1 MARLNLLFWNVLT
14 ALSALMVTHSAAI
27 GQETRPAYEPIS
39 ALYQYLQENE
49 KLEVAV
55 KEGDRQV
62 IRNHAWNLWAG
73 MMQPLSTDENSW
85 PIWFSWQTTHQAFA
99 LDGATP
105 SPQPKQGRRI
115 PSKANRLADK
125 ISKATGVDVNT
136 PQPQYPVPAYV
147 IKTFPD
153 GVTKAA
159 DGNYSVNDG
168 DFFVNNGDILIAVE
182 SLSQAAF
189 EDIRNRKLY
198 LKSTLEAAQKAGEAM
213 IELPTEYVS
222 TKHMY
227 WPVKADGL
235 TALPVWNDNF
245 PDFYTGYAGYELWNS
260 VVAVDPGSKGEG
272 EWTEVEYLYGV
283 KTHEGAEIP
292 PQRKMANV
300 VSIDRF
306 YHHKV
311 TQEDWDMFTEA
322 DKAIINASS
331 HWLYDEPF
339 GVGDYLV
346 TVASHVNTKEIDS
359 WTLQSVWWSLT
370 PDAGPYAENRPD
382 LPDATGPWDHYLMT
396 DAYIFTPDAQGKL
409 EKAVNPYIEGVTHP
423 IATSCRNCHVR
434 GGIGETSYGG
444 STGGRSAQCDG
455 LLTPLTPES
464 ACFKGALLTDYTW
477 IIPDRA
483 K

>member
-1 MARLNLLFWNVLT
+1 MAKSDLLFRNALI
-14 ALSALMVTHSAAI
+14 ALSALLLTQSAAV
-27 GQETRPAYEPIS
+27 GQEARPSYEPIS

-49 KLEVAV
+49 RLETAV
-55 KEGDRQV
+55 EEGDRQV

-73 MMQPLSTDENSW
+73 MMQPLDGDENSW

-99 LDGATP
+99 MDGAAP
-105 SPQPKQGRRI
+105 SPPQQTVRRT
-115 PSKANRLADK
+115 PSKANRLTVE
-125 ISKATGVDVNT
+125 ISKGTVVDVNT

-147 IKTFPD
+147 IDTYPD
-153 GVTKAA
+153 GVQKND
-159 DGNYSVNDG
+159 DGSYSVKDG
-168 DFFVNNGDILIAVE
+168 SYFVNNGDILIAVE
-182 SLSQAAF
+182 SLSKEAF
-189 EDIRNRKLY
+189 DDIRNRKLY
-198 LKSTLEAAQKAGEAM
+198 LKSTLQAKQKAGEAM
-213 IELPTEYVS
+213 IELPREYVS
-222 TKHMY
+222 TKLMY
-227 WPVKADGL
+227 WPVKANGV
-235 TALPVWNDNF
+235 TALPVWTDNF
-245 PDFYTGYAGYELWNS
+245 PDFYAGYAGYELWNS
-260 VVAVDPGSKGEG
+260 VVAVDPARQGEG
-272 EWTEVEYLYGV
+272 EWTQVEYLYGV
-283 KTHEGAEIP
+283 KTHEGTDIP

-300 VSIDRF
+300 VSIERF

-311 TQEDWDMFTEA
+311 TKEDWGMFSDA

-346 TVASHVNTKEIDS
+346 TVASHINTKEIDS
-359 WTLQSVWWSLT
+359 WTLQSVWWSRS
-370 PDAGPYAENRPD
+370 PDMGPYAENRPS
-382 LPDATGPWDHYLMT
+382 LPEAKGPWDHYLMT

-434 GGIGETSYGG
+434 GGIGD
-444 STGGRSAQCDG
+444 TGYQTAQCSG